1 MKIILIELN
10 LQCSTVTHQSAL
22 TPILDFF
29 LLPEVATMQQTDS
42 AAHKLKPRLFYK
54 STHLQVLLADF
65 YLWYELH
72 LTLYKFR
79 NMLPSQSDQR
89 SIIYLLILYTSTIF
103 YNKKIKIK
111 AIDIWFLLSVVATT
125 RHKVQ

>member
-10 LQCSTVTHQSAL
+10 LQCSTVIHQSAL

-29 LLPEVATMQQTDS
+29 LLSEVATIQQTDS

-54 STHLQVLLADF
+54 SAHLQVFLTDF
-65 YLWYELH
+65 YLWYEPH

-79 NMLPSQSDQR
+79 NILPC
-89 SIIYLLILYTSTIF
+89 
-103 YNKKIKIK
+103 
-111 AIDIWFLLSVVATT
+111 
-125 RHKVQ
+125 